1 MIHIILLILK
11 IIGFIILGILAL
23 LLAILLIA
31 LFMPFKYEFSGGFH
45 EKPDITVKLRWLF
58 GGLKVQAAF
67 KDNTFGARASLLWFK
82 IFDTQ
87 KNEVEPEVEADA
99 ANEAVVI
106 SDADI
111 LEEAAD
117 IPVRKEPTG
126 SEPKPQKEVSQLTA
140 PPKPEKV
147 SAEILPNEKI
157 KQEKKKKEKTP
168 KGPGLFQ
175 RLSDKIQG
183 FVDGVGGKVESI
195 ENKWNSLLR
204 IWNATCTQNS
214 IAFVKK
220 ALLSILHH
228 IRPRKLRGQIHFG
241 MEKPSDTGKIL
252 GYSSMLYSWYGD
264 NIQLIPDFEQSVFE
278 GDLYFRGHVQLY
290 IFVFWALRG
299 LLNKDIRKL
308 IKYIKHIKN
317 KEETLWQ

>member
-67 KDNTFGARASLLWFK
+67 KDNIFGARASLLWFK

-87 KNEVEPEVEADA
+87 KNEAEPEADVSNADVE
-99 ANEAVVI
+99 I
-106 SDADI
+106 SDSDI
-111 LEEAAD
+111 LEEVTN
-117 IPVRKEPTG
+117 IPVTKEETRP
-126 SEPKPQKEVSQLTA
+126 EPKPQKEAAQLKA
-140 PPKPEKV
+140 PAKPEKV
-147 SAEILPNEKI
+147 SSEILLNEKP
-157 KQEKKKKEKTP
+157 KKEKKKKDKAP

-175 RLSDKIQG
+175 KLSDIIQD
-183 FVDGVGGKVESI
+183 FIDGIGGKVESI
-195 ENKWNSLLR
+195 ENKWKSLLR
-204 IWNATCTQNS
+204 VWNATCTQNS

-228 IRPRKLRGQIHFG
+228 IRPRKLKGQIHFG